1 MTTIAPSTQPDAAE
15 PPGTRL
21 ADRVFA
27 NLSAMYGSQK
37 MATMWRDAESPQ
49 AVRVVW
55 EATLRQ
61 YDVLAIRDALQ
72 QLARTGS
79 AWPPTLPEF
88 VALIR
93 DARRPE
99 AAAPPAAIGYSSTRP
114 DGWVPPKP
122 PDVTAKRPGNTDW
135 AHRIVNDLVAG
146 SVGHY
151 APATVATALA
161 VLRERREPLK
171 LHIGSRGCMGHG
183 PNRQAGDAIIAELER
198 DGLWPQ
204 QADEHREAA

>member
-1 MTTIAPSTQPDAAE
+1 MTTIAPSTSDAPEA
-15 PPGTRL
+15 PGTRL

-27 NLSAMYGSQK
+27 NLIAMFGSQK
-37 MATMWRDAESPQ
+37 VSTMWRDAESPQ
-49 AVRVVW
+49 AVRIVW
-55 EATLRQ
+55 EAELRRH
-61 YDVLAIRDALQ
+61 DVLAIRDALQ
-72 QLARTGS
+72 HLASAGA

-99 AAAPPAAIGYSSTRP
+99 SAAPPAAIGYSSTRP
-114 DGWVPPKP
+114 DGWVPPRP
-122 PDVTAKRPGNTDW
+122 PDMTAIRPGSTAW

-161 VLRERREPLK
+161 VLRERREALNVD
-171 LHIGSRGCMGHG
+171 LGGRGFIGHG

-204 QADEHREAA
+204 HVGEHGESA